1 MSVEILSNAAQMQA
15 CVKFHL
21 KRLARWMTLK
31 VTQGHWNCRYSL
43 GHVSV
48 LLVIC
53 RNNVS
58 ILHRFQDIITF
69 TLYVTTYDLEKSFAF
84 NKTVKL
90 QATFALQFTCKQ
102 IVVNTCCNPGGAE
115 VKKVS
120 NSKSDLQASRSLKSL
135 LFVPFDWSHTIS
147 Y

>member
-1 MSVEILSNAAQMQA
+1 MYR
-15 CVKFHL
+15 F
-21 KRLARWMTLK
+21 
-31 VTQGHWNCRYSL
+31 
-43 GHVSV
+43 
-48 LLVIC
+48 LLVI
-53 RNNVS
+53 RSNNVS
-58 ILHRFQDIITF
+58 ILHRFRDIITF

-102 IVVNTCCNPGGAE
+102 IVVNTCCNRGGTE

-120 NSKSDLQASRSLKSL
+120 NSKSDHQASRSLKSL

-147 Y
+147 CWSSIVNMSLSCTVSEILSVISQQEVM